1 MITKLS
7 SMDGP
12 TDERPDGQ
20 TDGWKEG
27 EMDGWTGT
35 LNEMRVHI

>member
-1 MITKLS
+1 
-7 SMDGP
+7 MDGP
-12 TDERPDGQ
+12 TDKWSDGQ

-35 LNEMRVHI
+35 LNEMRVTVGS

>member
-1 MITKLS
+1 
-7 SMDGP
+7 MDGP
-12 TDERPDGQ
+12 TDEQSDGQ

-35 LNEMRVHI
+35 LNEMRVTVGS

>member
-1 MITKLS
+1 
-7 SMDGP
+7 MDGP
-12 TDERPDGQ
+12 TDEWSDGQ

-35 LNEMRVHI
+35 LNEFRVTVGS